1 MQIAYFTALSFIFH
15 EKLKLD
21 KISADCFTLCK
32 MPQPQK
38 RFTVSLSKNLY
49 DFLEQWADKE
59 GRNASNLAAFV
70 ISESIREKQGDPSR
84 VTVDLSTVSEKIEG
98 LRNDSAWKALPLA
111 SKVILLLQEY
121 LDLLEKQKDEQG
133 DR

>member
-1 MQIAYFTALSFIFH
+1 
-15 EKLKLD
+15 
-21 KISADCFTLCK
+21 